1 MENHKISKTEI
12 NTRILLSQLVGNL
25 KDEITSRITT
35 KTLNPDYISLAPTI
49 SHEYVFFFNS

>member
-25 KDEITSRITT
+25 KDEITARITT

-49 SHEYVFFFNS
+49 SHE